1 LRLVTG
7 LGRGRRYADPGLL
20 PWARAQAPRGL
31 EPGKLWRPAM
41 LALAWLLFA
50 MAMAGPRLE
59 QTRLHQDEGAYTE
72 LLVVL
77 DLSHSMTAR
86 DVEPGRLERAKLEL
100 HDLVARSERLKIGL
114 VVYAARPHLMNP
126 PTADKT
132 VLRRS
137 LQHIHHG
144 LLPTEGSNL
153 RDAMV
158 FAASHFT
165 APRSARAML
174 LVTDGEL
181 PTDDVAAEMELE
193 DTASWLRQ
201 QGILLYALGIGTPEG
216 TALMSRQGGWLRHE
230 GKAAIT
236 RLHEDRLKKLAALGG
251 GRYEPVSDTDA
262 EWRRLLDQGIGR
274 LEPVDEGGDGDRL
287 VVWKE
292 LYGWCLAPAL
302 LFMLLAHAQPRRE
315 RFSAAPMLLATVFL
329 YGLLDPGTLY
339 AAGPSGLRDAAA
351 HYQKEAYQ
359 EARQAY
365 ARIPGYAGRMGEGG
379 SAYRMAEY
387 PAAAQ
392 LFTLAVLDAESDIQ
406 RADALF
412 NLANSQFRLED
423 YGTAAALY
431 QEVLRYDASR
441 QAARVNLELAEIL
454 RERREESDERSGA
467 ARPGQGPRTA
477 RLAEGTD
484 LDGGSARLDDAEVE
498 RPPVVPDLIADRP
511 LSASELI
518 ELGIHHSRSV
528 APDDD
533 EFEAPDWDYA
543 VTRVERIL
551 LQTDALEVDEAML
564 WKRMFETEEGFPAPV
579 EDPLPV
585 ADMPPW

>member
-1 LRLVTG
+1 
-7 LGRGRRYADPGLL
+7 
-20 PWARAQAPRGL
+20 
-31 EPGKLWRPAM
+31 
-41 LALAWLLFA
+41 
-50 MAMAGPRLE
+50 
-59 QTRLHQDEGAYTE
+59 
-72 LLVVL
+72 
-77 DLSHSMTAR
+77 
-86 DVEPGRLERAKLEL
+86 
-100 HDLVARSERLKIGL
+100 
-114 VVYAARPHLMNP
+114 
-126 PTADKT
+126 
-132 VLRRS
+132 
-137 LQHIHHG
+137 
-144 LLPTEGSNL
+144 
-153 RDAMV
+153 
-158 FAASHFT
+158 
-165 APRSARAML
+165 
-174 LVTDGEL
+174 
-181 PTDDVAAEMELE
+181 
-193 DTASWLRQ
+193 
-201 QGILLYALGIGTPEG
+201 
-216 TALMSRQGGWLRHE
+216 
-230 GKAAIT
+230 
-236 RLHEDRLKKLAALGG
+236 
-251 GRYEPVSDTDA
+251 
-262 EWRRLLDQGIGR
+262 
-274 LEPVDEGGDGDRL
+274 
-287 VVWKE
+287 
-292 LYGWCLAPAL
+292 
-302 LFMLLAHAQPRRE
+302 MLLAHAQPRRE

-551 LQTDALEVDEAML
+551 LQTDALKVDEAML